1 MFAICWLPIVEKY
14 TSAASTAAARSP
26 LAACALPQSM
36 LLQCRTLWEPTTKH
50 ISCRVNGSSFS
61 VSAVMGGFSP
71 MTTCFAATGSEES
84 RRQYM

>member
-1 MFAICWLPIVEKY
+1 MRITVLSLLCAGHGSHLSPMLLCIQHGLM
-14 TSAASTAAARSP
+14 AR
-26 LAACALPQSM
+26 QSM